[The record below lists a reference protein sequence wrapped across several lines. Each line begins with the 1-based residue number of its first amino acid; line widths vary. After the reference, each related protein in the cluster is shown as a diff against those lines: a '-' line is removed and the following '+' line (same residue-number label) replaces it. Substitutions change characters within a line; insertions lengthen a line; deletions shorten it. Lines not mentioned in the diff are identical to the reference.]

1 MCILGE
7 PHSHWNHY
15 SHSHDPRDLYP
26 LIHPRGWTW
35 HIYRQESKNQRSI
48 FWGFEFRASVFF
60 GYWLQ
65 LLYFLGLLN
74 KRCILKCFICST
86 VFFWFQF
93 YSPGASIIMGLHY
106 CHIMLDF
113 CEVNSV
119 LRVFLGL
126 CFRKVFFLGGGR
138 EGFLLVAK
146 HFWGHSEMPNSADPC
161 L

>member
-7 PHSHWNHY
+7 SHSYSNHY
-15 SHSHDPRDLYP
+15 SHSRRKIAIHDPRDLYP

-35 HIYRQESKNQRSI
+35 HIYRQESAEYL
-48 FWGFEFRASVFF
+48 GAFEFRESVFF
-60 GYWLQ
+60 WVLVKAPVFFG
-65 LLYFLGLLN
+65 GLLN

-86 VFFWFQF
+86 VLFWFQF
-93 YSPGASIIMGLHY
+93 YSPGVSIIMGLHY

-119 LRVFLGL
+119 LGVFLGFYFL
-126 CFRKVFFLGGGR
+126 KSFFF
-138 EGFLLVAK
+138 GFLLVA
-146 HFWGHSEMPNSADPC
+146 FLGRPEITNSADPC